1 MNIFAYADVLNLF
14 PKYSTRVMERP
25 IHRICY
31 NYYSIIILT
40 DAEKCNI
47 FFI

>member
-1 MNIFAYADVLNLF
+1 MNIFAYADVLKLF
-14 PKYSTRVMERP
+14 PKYCTRVIESVY
-25 IHRICY
+25 RICY
-31 NYYSIIILT
+31 NYYSIIIFT